1 MAKQLF
7 NSSEKSNFILNMT
20 EEKYSKIAS
29 IGLLA
34 ACLCTSF
41 STAVP
46 VISGNKVYTII
57 TAGLSVAGVIGMVL
71 ALIGIMKKYVGK
83 RLLLPLCGTG
93 VTLLWAVISLINS
106 YDRNVSLN
114 GYPGRGEGLLAIIFY
129 ISFFITAA
137 SIKGDKARKTLVYGI
152 LANGLLNSVFALI
165 QVFSGEL
172 SDFHW
177 ASVKIE
183 INAAAGLSQ
192 SPLFLAMVL
201 SLSIAAALMGAVL
214 FSGKKEKIF
223 CIFSA
228 CVFSFV
234 IMFTYSFIGI
244 CGAVLA
250 VIAAVITVF
259 AVKAPKISLLSVL
272 SVIVPAAA
280 AVIVVNAGVIGNISS
295 YRLYDGRI
303 LWFADSYI
311 RITSSGSYDSDLV
324 DIDDTYDVY
333 YTLNR
338 KTLDIISGCP
348 VTGTGPDQLIYPQI
362 YTYGPEGT
370 ENSSVEDI
378 LLFNKGTFD
387 RVYNEYLN
395 TAATRG
401 IPSAIALIATLIGV
415 IAIGFKGYKK
425 TKSKMTLCM
434 TLLTSMGALI
444 FLIGCSNTAFSPI
457 FWVIAGASVSLTDK
471 NTTANTQK

>member
-20 EEKYSKIAS
+20 EEKYSKIVS
-29 IGLLA
+29 FGLLA
-34 ACLCTSF
+34 ACLCTSL

-46 VISGNKVYTII
+46 VISGGKDYTII
-57 TAGLSVAGVIGMVL
+57 SAGLSLAGVICMVL
-71 ALIGIMKKYVGK
+71 ALIGAMKRFVGK
-83 RLLLPLCGTG
+83 NLLVPLCGLG
-93 VTLLWAVISLINS
+93 FTLVWAVISLINS
-106 YDRNVSLN
+106 YDMYVSLN

-137 SIKGDKARKTLVYGI
+137 SIKGNNARKTLVYGI
-152 LANGLLNSVFALI
+152 LANGLLNCVFALI
-165 QVFSGEL
+165 QVFSGKL
-172 SDFHW
+172 NDFHW

-183 INAAAGLSQ
+183 LNAAAGLSQ
-192 SPLFLAMVL
+192 SPLFLAMSL

-244 CGAVLA
+244 CGAVISL
-250 VIAAVITVF
+250 IAAIIVIF

-272 SVIVPAAA
+272 SVVVPAAA
-280 AVIVVNAGVIGNISS
+280 AVIVVQSGIIGNISS

-303 LWFADSYI
+303 LWFADSYM
-311 RITSSGSYDSDLV
+311 RITSSGDFDSDFV
-324 DIDDTYDVY
+324 DIDDTYDVH

-348 VTGTGPDQLIYPQI
+348 LTGTGPDQLIYPQI
-362 YTYGPEGT
+362 YTYGPNGSED
-370 ENSSVEDI
+370 SSVEDI
-378 LLFNKGTFD
+378 LIFNKGTFD

-401 IPSAIALIATLIGV
+401 IPSAIALIVTLLGAIT
-415 IAIGFKGYKK
+415 IGFKRYKK
-425 TKSKMTLCM
+425 TKDTMTLCM
-434 TLLTSMGALI
+434 TMLTSMGALI

-457 FWVIAGASVSLTDK
+457 FWAVAGASVSFVKTSK
-471 NTTANTQK
+471 